1 MTDVGDDGRKEDGDD
16 GGEGRKQ
23 EEVIGYM
30 TLAFFYVPGDWDG
43 LRVFRISDIFRSN
56 SGRPVATTSQTRFR
70 STPKY
75 S

>member
-30 TLAFFYVPGDWDG
+30 TLASFYGIVN
-43 LRVFRISDIFRSN
+43 LRYIR
-56 SGRPVATTSQTRFR
+56 
-70 STPKY
+70 
-75 S
+75 

>member
-1 MTDVGDDGRKEDGDD
+1 MEDGDD

-30 TLAFFYVPGDWDG
+30 TLASFYVPGDWDG

-56 SGRPVATTSQTRFR
+56 SGRPVATTS
-70 STPKY
+70 
-75 S
+75 

>member
-1 MTDVGDDGRKEDGDD
+1 MTDVGDDEGEEDGDD
-16 GGEGRKQ
+16 GGEGGKQ

-30 TLAFFYVPGDWDG
+30 TLASFYVSGDWDG
-43 LRVFRISDIFRSN
+43 LRVFSISDIFRSN
-56 SGRPVATTSQTRFR
+56 SGRPVATTFQTRFR